1 MKQWGAKIIA
11 KKGLQPIYNNIPRS
25 TEWLKVNCILDV
37 VRGFLPCFYIFNMNM
52 YGNAN
57 QGMDDFI
64 LIQRVF
70 MIFKRL
76 IASGIFN
83 FIDTY

>member
-1 MKQWGAKIIA
+1 
-11 KKGLQPIYNNIPRS
+11 
-25 TEWLKVNCILDV
+25 
-37 VRGFLPCFYIFNMNM
+37 MNT

-64 LIQRVF
+64 LIERVF

-76 IASGIFN
+76 IASGTFN